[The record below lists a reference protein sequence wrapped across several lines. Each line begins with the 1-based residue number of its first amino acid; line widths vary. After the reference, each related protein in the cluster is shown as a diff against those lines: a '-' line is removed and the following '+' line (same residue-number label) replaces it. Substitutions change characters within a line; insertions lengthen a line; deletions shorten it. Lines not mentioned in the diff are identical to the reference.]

1 MNLKFEL
8 RHSNSRLYSLLQYYS
23 ALKSRWASF
32 SGDLVLI
39 LIIHLHTH
47 TIFLS
52 FCFFVSFL
60 GLDLDSDR
68 KPLTAVVY
76 WKDPLVWRPD
86 CKEF

>member
-8 RHSNSRLYSLLQYYS
+8 RHSNFRLYSLQLYYS

-39 LIIHLHTH
+39 LILHLNTH

-52 FCFFVSFL
+52 VWFFFFL
-60 GLDLDSDR
+60 GLDFESDR

-76 WKDPLVWRPD
+76 WKDPLVWRLD
-86 CKEF
+86 CKEL